1 MKNAK
6 RILEV
11 IEVTGKTT
19 YAEIVRRS
27 GIKWVNIVRYTIA
40 NLIKEGVLDSNWNII
55 VKNEDKFSVIK
66 DSVYYNMISD
76 AFTSSKEV
84 LLKDLVS
91 KTGKVKADDKLR
103 DALGMLVK
111 SNVLS
116 RVQTSVISPVKFIIK

>member
-40 NLIKEGVLDSNWNII
+40 NLIKEGVLDNDWNVI
-55 VKNEDKFSVIK
+55 VKSEDKFSVIK
-66 DSVYYNMISD
+66 DNVYYNMISD
-76 AFTSSKEV
+76 AFASSKEV